1 MLMLLCAVTAW
12 AQTLPATDK
21 AFIVENERGDL
32 AINNDGTALIGT
44 PNVAI
49 TNVAQKNFAFVQY
62 EGKVYLYSVWAN
74 KFVQKDCSL
83 TNSLPVDDITVEK
96 VGDGKFF
103 FKFDN
108 AHNVNLGGS
117 GQIAVNDW
125 GTLDAGNQFTLIE
138 NGDFDSEAAL
148 AILANS
154 YTITYNFTYGGKLV
168 ATQTTKIDK
177 GANYPAFT
185 ALPWG
190 AKATVPTG
198 VPTKDET
205 VEIVC
210 TTDASVLPF
219 VPADSYD
226 DANMKWYYLQFH
238 ANDKNHLYYK
248 ESGEVLLADKTTYD
262 ENNKDAY
269 TWAFVGNPF
278 EGFTV
283 YNRKA
288 YNDNSNLKLNAAS
301 AGAVLGTADHKF
313 TVTSSSHGTNGFYM
327 ASAQG
332 ENTQRFNKQGG
343 KVVYW
348 SGADAGS
355 TFMVVE
361 RPMGPVAELQA
372 LIVEAEAL
380 LGTVNANQG
389 TIIGK
394 YTAETATALNSAIVT
409 AKAIAAANITASDV
423 ETLQAAINAV
433 SVILPTAGKYYQ
445 FHSSLAAFT
454 EIKAVHGT
462 DGTPG
467 WKTLNNDD
475 KNFYWK
481 AVETGN
487 GIALQNAANGKYLH
501 GNAGQSGAWS
511 LTDSPEGAEM
521 GVKIFSEAENEK
533 GFEYGIILN
542 NWQMHAN
549 NHGGGANASGNLV
562 SWNTDNANSA
572 SSWYILEVELEEFFT
587 VTYNF
592 NYEGDT
598 KYTHSVEL
606 AKGAAFPTVNVAL
619 PYGVT
624 TNFAVPEGIVEGN
637 ATFNFNLTVE
647 TALPFK
653 TAASA
658 ADITT
663 WYYARMHTNQPGYIG
678 DIAEDNS
685 INVAW
690 GKSSDV
696 ANNNFVWGFVGDVFS
711 GITVVNKGTG
721 LQLTSTGSGNAKLT
735 DNGTAFFVAR
745 TTETSAN
752 ATNGFCLRRNDS
764 NNYLNANY
772 SAGKLSHWAS
782 TDAGSTIFLTEY
794 EEADVK
800 VSNAGWA
807 TMYLGYSVYVPEDVN
822 VYAVTGA
829 ANGYVT
835 KSQIEGVIPAN
846 TGVLLENAGDY
857 TFVKAAKDV
866 AALEGNLMNG
876 SVENTYV
883 EGTAYVLA
891 NHSEA
896 GLGFYKAEL
905 NKDKDGNDGTTHFL
919 NNAGKAYLV
928 LPAAS
933 ETVAFYG
940 LDWEG
945 TTGVD
950 EVVVEN
956 EVKTIFDITG
966 RKVESITAPG
976 IYIVNGKKVLV
987 K

>member
-1 MLMLLCAVTAW
+1 MTAW
-12 AQTLPATDK
+12 SQTLPATDK
-21 AFIVENERGDL
+21 AFEVENERGAL
-32 AINNDGTALIGT
+32 AIKNDGTALIGT

-49 TNVAQKNFAFVQY
+49 ADEAQKNFAFVQY

-96 VGDGKFF
+96 VDGGKFF

-125 GTLDAGNQFTLIE
+125 GTLDAGNQFDLIE
-138 NGDFDSEAAL
+138 NGDFDSAAAL

-262 ENNKDAY
+262 ENDKDAY

-394 YTAETATALNSAIVT
+394 YAAETATALNSAIVA

-423 ETLQAAINAV
+423 ETLQAAIDAV
-433 SVILPTAGKYYQ
+433 SKILPTAGKYYQ
-445 FHSSLAAFT
+445 IHSALGFT
-454 EIKAVHGT
+454 ETKAIYSGGT
-462 DGTPG
+462 NVS
-467 WKTLNNDD
+467 WKSLNNDD
-475 KNFYWK
+475 KSFYWQ
-481 AVETGN
+481 AVVKN
-487 GIALQNAANGKYLH
+487 GKTYLQNAADKKYMM
-501 GNAGQSGAWS
+501 GAAHNSAWTMS
-511 LTDSPEGAEM
+511 ADAVAACAMDVIIQTEDEHM
-521 GVKIFSEAENEK
+521 K
-533 GFEYGIILN
+533 GFQYGVVLN
-542 NWQMHAN
+542 NWQMHAQSHSN
-549 NHGGGANASGNLV
+549 GAGSNGNIV
-562 SWNTDNANSA
+562 SWNTDAANSA
-572 SSWYILEVELEEFFT
+572 SSWYIVEVDFVEFFT

-592 NYEGDT
+592 NYGGDT
-598 KYTHSVEL
+598 KYSYSFEL
-606 AKGAAFPTVNVAL
+606 AKGAAYPTLNAAL

-624 TNFAVPEGIVEGN
+624 TNFAVPVGTVTEN
-637 ATFNFNLTVE
+637 TTFNFDLTIE
-647 TALPFK
+647 AELPFK
-653 TAASA
+653 TAATA
-658 ADITT
+658 NDITT

-721 LQLTSTGSGNAKLT
+721 LQLTSTGSGNATLT

-772 SAGKLSHWAS
+772 NAGKLSHWAS

-794 EEADVK
+794 EEADVT

-866 AALEGNLMNG
+866 AALEGNLLKG

-883 EGTAYVLA
+883 KGTAYVLA

-896 GLGFYKAEL
+896 GIGFYKAEL

-966 RKVESITAPG
+966 RKVEAITAPG
-976 IYIVNGKKVLV
+976 IYIVGGKKVLV